1 MTAHIEV
8 AHEEEII
15 GPFAVRKHRLPAGAE
30 IDTDVHP
37 FDHLSILLWGSV
49 MLDCDGKCEVL
60 IGPRTVLIKAGIAHR
75 ITCITDTGWD
85 CVRIFEQAKLE
96 AA

>member
-1 MTAHIEV
+1 MEV
-8 AHEEEII
+8 AHEEKIM
-15 GPFAVRKHRLPAGAE
+15 GQFVVREHRLPAGAE

-49 MLDCDGKCEVL
+49 MLDCNGKREVL

-75 ITCITDTGWD
+75 ISVITDCAWD
-85 CVRIFEQAKLE
+85 CVRTFEQTKSE